1 MPSAKAKMH
10 WNPTATGLAAT
21 TVVAVLL
28 TVAGLDVSTPATELA
43 IVPPIAVVFGIAMG
57 LLHSRRLWS
66 VFWGTALGLLAGIS
80 SSWGLI
86 GQQVQS
92 LFPTVL
98 ATLALLTSIGFLIG
112 AFIEFVQLL
121 HYIAHGNDIKTYRSD
136 PEKR

>member
-1 MPSAKAKMH
+1 MPANKAKAH

-21 TVVAVLL
+21 ALVAVIL
-28 TVAGLDVSTPATELA
+28 TVAGLDVGTPTTDLALVPPLA
-43 IVPPIAVVFGIAMG
+43 IVFGIIAG

-66 VFWGTALGLLAGIS
+66 IFWGTALGLLAGIS

-86 GQQVQS
+86 GQRVQD

-98 ATLALLTSIGFLIG
+98 ATLALFTAIGFLIG

-121 HYIAHGNDIKTYRSD
+121 HYMAHGNDFKTYRSD
-136 PEKR
+136 QGKR